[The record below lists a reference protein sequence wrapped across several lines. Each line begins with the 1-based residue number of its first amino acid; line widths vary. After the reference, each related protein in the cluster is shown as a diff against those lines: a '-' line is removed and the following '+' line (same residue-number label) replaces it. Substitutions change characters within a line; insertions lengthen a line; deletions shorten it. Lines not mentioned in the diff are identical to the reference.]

1 MKTFVRDGESK
12 AGHPHKF
19 HTYASTLQ
27 NNGFVVIPRE
37 VINMSLVEVQNLY
50 REQLQAARRILGEKW
65 DDAEHVRELQNNA
78 KKSMSKSEFK
88 TFVAK
93 EKKKLSIFGI
103 LDENLLPVQ
112 LKLQLDRRINELY
125 NYLFD
130 ALGILRDS
138 DINFIK
144 LQKSNLTL
152 PGGDGEL
159 SLKTLYRQKGAIPHV
174 DENPWAQQSPAK
186 KFDYDFWN
194 STDAEFLRRPRERY
208 RPIASFI
215 ALSDCQGGP
224 NNGGMGFS
232 SDRDA
237 YAFLREHPIRGR
249 NKKWGNGTTVRKTV
263 STLPKDATRKM
274 IEKRQRAILRDLQ
287 YPSYSKGDIV
297 MWMYNTVHSG
307 PVNNVHPETIQ
318 SRMYMGLIP
327 DCQLNRQ
334 FVRLQWGKYGDK
346 IEEMDFNE
354 DEKKR
359 FGKID

>member
-12 AGHPHKF
+12 DESPHKF
-19 HTYASTLQ
+19 QTYASRLQ
-27 NNGFVVIPRE
+27 TNGFVVIPRE
-37 VINMSLVEVQNLY
+37 VINMSLVEVRNLY

-65 DDAEHVRELQNNA
+65 DDAEHVQELQNNA
-78 KKSMSKSEFK
+78 ERTMSKSKFK
-88 TFVAK
+88 TFVASY
-93 EKKKLSIFGI
+93 KKKLPLG
-103 LDENLLPVQ
+103 LLNEKLLPAQ

-130 ALGILRDS
+130 ALEISRDS
-138 DINFIK
+138 DRNFIN

-152 PGGDGEL
+152 PGGDDES
-159 SLKTLYRQKGAIPHV
+159 SLRTLYRQKGAIPHV
-174 DENPWAQQSPAK
+174 DENPWAQQSPAEE
-186 KFDYDFWN
+186 FDYDFWN
-194 STDAEFLRRPRERY
+194 SPDAEFLRRPRERY

-232 SDRDA
+232 SDRGA

-274 IEKRQRAILRDLQ
+274 IEKRQRAILSGLQ
-287 YPSYSKGDIV
+287 YPSYSEGDIV

-334 FVRLQWGKYGDK
+334 FVRRQWGKYGDD